1 MRIVIA
7 PDSFKGSL
15 SAFEVARAIEKGV
28 KRIVPDCETVL
39 LPLSDGGEGL
49 VESLVEATGGTYHE
63 YQVKGPLGD
72 PVWAKLGLLGDG
84 TTAVIEMAQA
94 SGLTLVPPRR
104 RNPLVTTTYGTGE
117 LIRHALDLGC
127 THLVIGIGGS
137 ATNDGGM
144 GMAQALG
151 ARFLDAAGNELGSGG
166 AELARLAAIDISG
179 LDPRLGRARIEVACD
194 VDNPLTGPTGA
205 SHIYGPQKG
214 ATPEMVTQL
223 DAALGNYARVIRKD
237 LGKDVERVPGA
248 GAAGGLGA
256 GLMAILNGML
266 VSGIQLVL
274 NVLNFTDVVEQAE
287 VVFTGE
293 GKFDA
298 QSAYGKVPVGIA
310 RVCRGLGIPVIVLA
324 GTVTLD
330 SEALHEEGITAS
342 FSILNQPMSLKEAMA
357 RTAALVE
364 FQAAQVM
371 RLWMHR

>member
-1 MRIVIA
+1 
-7 PDSFKGSL
+7 
-15 SAFEVARAIEKGV
+15 
-28 KRIVPDCETVL
+28 
-39 LPLSDGGEGL
+39 
-49 VESLVEATGGTYHE
+49 
-63 YQVKGPLGD
+63 
-72 PVWAKLGLLGDG
+72 
-84 TTAVIEMAQA
+84 
-94 SGLTLVPPRR
+94 
-104 RNPLVTTTYGTGE
+104 
-117 LIRHALDLGC
+117 
-127 THLVIGIGGS
+127 
-137 ATNDGGM
+137 
-144 GMAQALG
+144 
-151 ARFLDAAGNELGSGG
+151 
-166 AELARLAAIDISG
+166 
-179 LDPRLGRARIEVACD
+179 
-194 VDNPLTGPTGA
+194 
-205 SHIYGPQKG
+205 
-214 ATPEMVTQL
+214 MVTQL

>member
-1 MRIVIA
+1 
-7 PDSFKGSL
+7 
-15 SAFEVARAIEKGV
+15 
-28 KRIVPDCETVL
+28 
-39 LPLSDGGEGL
+39 
-49 VESLVEATGGTYHE
+49 
-63 YQVKGPLGD
+63 
-72 PVWAKLGLLGDG
+72 
-84 TTAVIEMAQA
+84 
-94 SGLTLVPPRR
+94 
-104 RNPLVTTTYGTGE
+104 
-117 LIRHALDLGC
+117 
-127 THLVIGIGGS
+127 
-137 ATNDGGM
+137 
-144 GMAQALG
+144 
-151 ARFLDAAGNELGSGG
+151 
-166 AELARLAAIDISG
+166 
-179 LDPRLGRARIEVACD
+179 
-194 VDNPLTGPTGA
+194 
-205 SHIYGPQKG
+205 
-214 ATPEMVTQL
+214 MVTQL

-237 LGKDVERVPGA
+237 LGKDVERVLVA
-248 GAAGGLGA
+248 GKPLGGLGA

-287 VVFTGE
+287 SGFYRE